1 METQV
6 LSLETQ
12 QFNIT
17 VRRNSQCPETSSPV
31 LVTFGARPA
40 NGGECVGQ
48 QNATARPIPP
58 GATASFFVDAGS
70 ISLGSEEALCY
81 VVTLNGVTGERE
93 LCVCLC
99 QCVCV

>member
-1 METQV
+1 MRV
-6 LSLETQ
+6 LAVVEQTSLRVNRQ
-12 QFNIT
+12 LLSIVT
-17 VRRNSQCPETSSPV
+17 VRRNSECPETSSPV

-48 QNATARPIPP
+48 QNATATPIPP

-81 VVTLNGVTGERE
+81 VVSLNGATGKGSI
-93 LCVCLC
+93 
-99 QCVCV
+99 